1 VREEEGMVLRYWKD
15 RHKLVWLSEAK
26 GETWVIMV
34 YSASKAVGLSAH
46 HAWEIPSI
54 LRAAR

>member
-1 VREEEGMVLRYWKD
+1 MVLRYWKD